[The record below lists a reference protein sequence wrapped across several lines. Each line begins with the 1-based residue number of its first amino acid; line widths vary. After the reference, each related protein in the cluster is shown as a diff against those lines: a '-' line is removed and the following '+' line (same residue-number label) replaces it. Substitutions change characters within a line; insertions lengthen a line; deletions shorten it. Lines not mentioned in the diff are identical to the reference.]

1 MMNDKQFPF
10 PFPASRRDFLRTNMG
25 GFGALSLAGLADS
38 QAQSANPVPLAK
50 PRAKSVIYLYMEGGP
65 SHVDMFDYKP
75 SLKEWANKPLPFE
88 TPSTVF
94 NSSNN
99 VMPSPFSFRQFGESG
114 SWVSSLLPNLATCVD
129 DLTFVHSMHHESSN
143 HSAACYFSHSGSP
156 NAGRPSMGSWISYG
170 LGTENE
176 DLPAFTV
183 LDCGQGPSGGSPT
196 WSSGFLPASHSG
208 VKFLRGETPVAHL
221 NSLDGSST
229 ISEAKLNAI
238 LQLNR
243 QRQQTL
249 HDPRLESLIAS
260 YEKAAKMQT
269 AVPELMDVSD
279 ESESTQALYGMDDP
293 KTEVFGS
300 RCLIARRLV
309 ERGVRFIELFSPRVK
324 ADRWDQHGNLK
335 QGITNNCNAVDKPIA
350 GLLKDLKARGLLDE
364 TIVLWGGEFGRTPS
378 SQGKNGRDHNP
389 FGYTV
394 FLAGGGFKAGHHH
407 GATDEFGYFA
417 EQDKVHVHDLHA
429 TILHQL
435 GVDHEQLTYRFG
447 GRDYRLTDVFGRVVS
462 ELVG

>member
-1 MMNDKQFPF
+1 MIRQLNNVP
-10 PFPASRRDFLRTNMG
+10 PESRRGFLKSQMG
-25 GFGALSLAGLADS
+25 GFGALALAGMVAKDAAS
-38 QAQSANPVPLAK
+38 MVPVHRPK
-50 PRAKSVIYLYMEGGP
+50 AKSVIFLYMEGGP
-65 SHVDMFDYKP
+65 SHVDMFDHKP
-75 SLKEWANKPLPFE
+75 SLSKWANKPLPFE

-94 NSSNN
+94 NSSNK
-99 VMPSPFSFRQFGESG
+99 VMPSPFSFEQYGDSG
-114 SWVSSLLPNLATCVD
+114 SWVSSLMPNVATCVD
-129 DLTFVHSMHHESSN
+129 DLTFVHSMHHEASN

-156 NAGRPSMGSWISYG
+156 NAGRPSMGSWVVYG
-170 LGTENE
+170 LGTENDE
-176 DLPAFTV
+176 LPGYVV

-208 VKFLRGETPVAHL
+208 VKFLRGETAVENLATLEKQPHL
-221 NSLDGSST
+221 AD
-229 ISEAKLNAI
+229 AKLNAV
-238 LQLNR
+238 LKLNR
-243 QRQQTL
+243 SRLSASQDM
-249 HDPRLESLIAS
+249 HLESLIRS
-260 YEKAAKMQT
+260 YETAAKMQT

-279 ESESTQALYGMDDP
+279 ESEQTQKLYGMDDP
-293 KTEVFGS
+293 VTEVFGS

-324 ADRWDQHGNLK
+324 ADRWDQHSRLE

-378 SQGKNGRDHNP
+378 SQGGTGRDHNP

-394 FLAGGGFKAGHHH
+394 FLAGGGFRPGHHH

-417 EQDKVHVHDLHA
+417 ERDKVHLHDLHA

-435 GVDHEQLTYRFG
+435 GIDHELLTYRFG
-447 GRDYRLTDVFGRVVS
+447 GRDYRLTDVFGRVVTDLFS
-462 ELVG
+462 